1 MTGATPSTG
10 TPLSRIELLEAWI
23 KDYGNPAPKGI
34 SSRLLRLACE
44 YNRQVREHGGLGRAR
59 LRELLS
65 HAAPPKGAKQ
75 PVKQTAKATKPVT
88 GTRLV
93 RQWQGK
99 THVVDIREG
108 SVLYRDKSYGSLS
121 QVAREITG
129 ARWSGPR
136 FFGV

>member
-1 MTGATPSTG
+1 MATATPSTNE
-10 TPLSRIELLEAWI
+10 PLSRPELLEAWL

-34 SSRLLRLACE
+34 STRLLRLACE
-44 YNRQVREHGGLGRAR
+44 YNKQVREHGGLGKGR
-59 LRELLS
+59 LRELLA
-65 HAAPPKGAKQ
+65 HAASPKGTGR

-99 THVVDIREG
+99 THVVDIQQG
-108 SVLYRDKSYGSLS
+108 SVLYQNKSYGSLS